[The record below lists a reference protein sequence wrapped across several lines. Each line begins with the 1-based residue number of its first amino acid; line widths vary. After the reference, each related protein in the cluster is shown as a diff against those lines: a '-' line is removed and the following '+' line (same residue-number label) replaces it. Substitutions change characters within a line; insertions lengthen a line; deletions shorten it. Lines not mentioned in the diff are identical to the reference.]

1 MESTLLKAGKNEWFV
16 TIGFLITDSNF
27 KILYATAA
35 MIWKFCLYI
44 SDIDIMTVKNIDCG
58 CIIHDVNKSEE
69 IDLSE
74 NFMVEDRYYI

>member
-1 MESTLLKAGKNEWFV
+1 MESTLLKVGKNEWFV
-16 TIGFLITDSNF
+16 TIGFLTTYSNF

-58 CIIHDVNKSEE
+58 CIIHDINKSVE

-74 NFMVEDRYYI
+74 NFMVEDRDYI